1 MHQFGWISERERVT
15 FKFCLRKRRVPSE
28 KKKGGGG
35 GEGGGDSNPGE
46 IYGKSYI
53 KDY

>member
-1 MHQFGWISERERVT
+1 MHQFGWISERTGQLLQFASEREG
-15 FKFCLRKRRVPSE
+15 LPQ
-28 KKKGGGG
+28 KKGGGG
-35 GEGGGDSNPGE
+35 GVSNLGE